1 MLLPVFATIRGGAKV
16 LLFNAALAGV
26 IHLAAPSQPRLSDRA
41 EYEYNGIEVLAP
53 RCPHTIY
60 CYRILVPIALAQVPL
75 DSELRWRGLAWLAH
89 TATGTVVAA
98 AVPTGSPLIASVLL
112 QSSYAFTFTAYD
124 PYSPDPIVFL
134 IAALI
139 LFYWISDRP
148 LAAALIAIVFV
159 FAKETVALIATAPAL
174 AALMFRDRPT
184 WRRWLAPAA
193 MAWLALLT
201 FHWYMDAFQ
210 GWGIAKN
217 PAASF
222 STGSWLALWW
232 QNNPSLPRKALM
244 IFSPFGFAWLFAAL
258 GYRHSAVPVR
268 QLAIGAVLP
277 LAALVYV
284 QTPERALGNAFFVV
298 IPLATAFL
306 ARASAAPAW
315 AAAITSAL
323 VTAKIGLSTAWLPS
337 ISILLIPAS
346 LSAAWAIES
355 VRRRAVRGYDADAR
369 IDNATDLNSDLNEQ

>member
-1 MLLPVFATIRGGAKV
+1 MLLPVVATIRGGAKV
-16 LLFNAALAGV
+16 LLFNAALAAV
-26 IHLAAPSQPRLSDRA
+26 IHLAAPEQPRLSDRA
-41 EYEYNGIEVLAP
+41 EYEYNGLEVLAP

-60 CYRILVPIALAQVPL
+60 CYRILVPIVLAQLPVDP
-75 DSELRWRGLAWLAH
+75 ELRWRGLAWLAH
-89 TATGTVVAA
+89 TATGTIVAA
-98 AVPTGSPLIASVLL
+98 ALPAGSPLIASVLL

-124 PYSPDPIVFL
+124 PYSPDPIVFV

-139 LFYWISDRP
+139 LYYWTADRAF
-148 LAAALIAIVFV
+148 AATLLAIVFV
-159 FAKETVALIATAPAL
+159 FAKETVALIASAPAI
-174 AALMFRDRPT
+174 AAVVYRDRAT
-184 WRRWLAPAA
+184 WWRWLAPAA
-193 MAWLALLT
+193 LAWITLLT
-201 FHWYMDAFQ
+201 FHWYMDTFA

-232 QNNPSLPRKALM
+232 QNNPSLLRKALM

-258 GYRHSAVPVR
+258 GCRHATLSLR

-298 IPLATAFL
+298 IPLATIFL
-306 ARASAAPAW
+306 SRVPAAPAW
-315 AAAITSAL
+315 AATITSAL

-346 LSAAWAIES
+346 LSAAWAIAAS
-355 VRRRAVRGYDADAR
+355 RRKS
-369 IDNATDLNSDLNEQ
+369 I